1 MKRLNAFLKKTDYRH
16 YICVAITAGFVLLNV
31 FCFPYAV
38 PRLWESLCDFGRSFV
53 FIFAGLFNFYSG
65 VEPSVQ
71 NLSAMPFTVS
81 DRIPATW
88 EKFVS
93 GWDSFWPAFV
103 DPNNFRY
110 FIAMSQPKAFLVS
123 RVFFLA
129 LSGIVLVGLIIY
141 LVFGRKTQNNDY
153 NVDTKALKI
162 FKRISDFTYRPVIQW
177 LREFF
182 LFVKAYHWYYR
193 VWILIA
199 AFSFNLFAIVLE
211 FIAFYYYFFATFDL
225 PSVFTQIY
233 KLILDLS
240 PMYKFVPVPVWIVLG
255 LWIFDRI
262 RKAIGYDVLEHHE
275 AMNRGF
281 IKERGIFSVFVA
293 PMRGGKNKLEVAF
306 TLSREAMFRDMA
318 YDIILRSDLKFP
330 FFPWINLEKAMQAA
344 MKKGYVYNLATTRK
358 FIDFL
363 HERFLDPRLMSSP
376 AVTKSY
382 CRNRMKKLW
391 NYRYHNFV
399 FDYDLERYPVVYD
412 NAKYIENLFD
422 VIKDYAQ
429 AYFIYVIR
437 SSLIL
442 SNYAIRTDGTMNDV
456 GNFPLWDTDFFHI
469 NSYDVDVI
477 SRHSHILN
485 FDVLKLGKKI
495 AGESGFAFE
504 FGIID
509 ITEIGKEYLNMI
521 ESQGIKKDDDAPN
534 QKNDGFFDWLK
545 MCGHNATVDFT
556 CFVSIYADDQREDQ
570 LPATVRQ
577 VGEII
582 RIEDNEKGKL
592 AMPWY
597 FVEDT
602 ICSFLLTRFER
613 LHKSERFNRGDH
625 TLPYYLA
632 HSFMSWLEGKHS
644 RIYNTFGYEKMKVS
658 VQDGL
663 KENDK
668 QFHYVF
674 ISNKKDLSKR
684 YTTDC
689 LSDTISVRALRAIWG
704 LDDEPMYKSER
715 ATFDETLQQNSY
727 FITRITEQLKAP
739 TVVDDADHADEE
751 EKKIIFIYV
760 EGDDVE
766 YCRGNSVSDL
776 YAFFSTAVGAIDDD
790 DFSAAIL
797 RLQKYTAKTDPYQN
811 IFEWLSGQYLKE
823 KISYEDF
830 VSLSKKVCDLK
841 ETLSRTIGVTPS

>member
-16 YICVAITAGFVLLNV
+16 YICVVITAGFVLLNV
-31 FCFPYAV
+31 FCFPYSV
-38 PRLWESLCDFGRSFV
+38 PRFWESLCDFGRSFV
-53 FIFAGLFNFYSG
+53 YIFAGLFNFYSG
-65 VEPSVQ
+65 IEPSVQ

-88 EKFVS
+88 ERFVS
-93 GWDSFWPAFV
+93 GWDSFWPAFA

-110 FIAMSQPKAFLVS
+110 FVVMSQHKAFLVS
-123 RVFFLA
+123 RIVFLI
-129 LSGIVLVGLIIY
+129 LSGVVFVGLILY
-141 LVFGRKTQNNDY
+141 LIFGRKKKINNNY

-162 FKRISDFTYRPVIQW
+162 FKRISDYTYRPVKQW

-182 LFVKAYHWYYR
+182 LFVKAYCWYYR

-199 AFSFNLFAIVLE
+199 AFSFNLFSIVFE

-240 PMYKFVPVPVWIVLG
+240 PMCKFVPVPVWIVLG
-255 LWIFDRI
+255 LWIFDKI
-262 RKAIGYDVLEHHE
+262 RKAIGYNVLEHHE
-275 AMNRGF
+275 MMNRGF
-281 IKERGIFSVFVA
+281 INERGVFSLFVA

-363 HERFLDPRLMSSP
+363 HERFLDPRIMSSP

-382 CRNRMKKLW
+382 CRKFMKKLW

-399 FDYDLERYPVVYD
+399 FDYDLERYPVIYD

-456 GNFPLWDTDFFHI
+456 GNLPLWDTDFFHV

-485 FDVLKLGKKI
+485 YDVLKLGKKI

-509 ITEIGKEYLNMI
+509 ITEIAKERLNWL
-521 ESQGIKKDDDAPN
+521 EAQGLKKTDDEPN
-534 QKNDGFFDWLK
+534 QKNDGFDNWLK

-556 CFVSIYADDQREDQ
+556 CFVSVYADDQREDQ
-570 LPATVRQ
+570 LPASVRQ

-597 FVEDT
+597 FLEDT
-602 ICSFLLTRFER
+602 LYAFLHSRFER
-613 LHKSERFNRGDH
+613 RHKSERFNRGDN
-625 TLPYYLA
+625 TLPYYIF
-632 HSFMSWLEGKHS
+632 HSVMSWLEGKHS
-644 RIYNTFGYEKMKVS
+644 RIYNTFGYELMKVS

-663 KENDK
+663 KANEK
-668 QFHYVF
+668 TLHKFF

-684 YTTDC
+684 YSTDC
-689 LSDTISVRALRAIWG
+689 LSDTLAVRALRATWG
-704 LDDEPMYKSER
+704 LDDEPMYKTER

-727 FITRITEQLKAP
+727 FIRDITEQLKAP
-739 TVVDDADHADEE
+739 EIVAAEDSADEE
-751 EKKIIFIYV
+751 EKKIIFLYV
-760 EGDDVE
+760 DGSEINFCEG
-766 YCRGNSVSDL
+766 SFVSDL
-776 YAFFSTAVGAIDDD
+776 YSYFSTAVGAMNNEDLCAV
-790 DFSAAIL
+790 FQ
-797 RLQKYTAKTDPYQN
+797 RLSKYSLKTDSFLEFRQ
-811 IFEWLSGQYLKE
+811 WLSDSFMKGR
-823 KISYEDF
+823 IDPDRF
-830 VSLSKKVCDLK
+830 SLLNEQVDYIQ
-841 ETLSRTIGVTPS
+841 SRCPQR